1 MKVNF
6 LIYAKISH
14 IISLSTRFFWFTL
27 KNIIF
32 TKHIIIDV
40 CRPVSAAPLF
50 TRSRPTWEL
59 MIRTRRFPSL
69 TEHSSEW
76 KSRSLVA
83 RNPEFIMASDYSSVF
98 TLAIL
103 CHYEGTGR
111 NTGGGEQ
118 VPPTKRAFPCGR
130 RRMDTCQKLVSAT
143 FFLILKVWFSFYQ
156 RYTYENRYSLIL
168 ATTKIAFF

>member
-1 MKVNF
+1 MKGNF
-6 LIYAKISH
+6 PIYAKISH
-14 IISLSTRFFWFTL
+14 IISLSTKFFWFTL

-83 RNPEFIMASDYSSVF
+83 KNPEFIMASDYSSVF

-130 RRMDTCQKLVSAT
+130 RRVDGYMPKTRECY
-143 FFLILKVWFSFYQ
+143 FFLDCKSLDFLLPKV
-156 RYTYENRYSLIL
+156 
-168 ATTKIAFF
+168 